1 MSDYYALLG
10 VRRGASAE
18 EIKKA
23 YRQRARE
30 LHPDTNPDPTA
41 GERFKEVAR
50 AYEVLSDPEKRA
62 RYDRFGEAGV
72 GASAGGPGPGDP
84 FGGGISDLF
93 EAFFGA
99 SGFGGTGRGGPGP
112 AGPPRGQ
119 DVEIAVELAFEQAVF
134 GATVPVTVRTAARCS
149 DCNGTGAGHGTA
161 PVACAEC
168 AGTGQQRRV
177 TRTILGQMVT
187 SGPCTRC
194 GGLGQVVVT
203 PCDTC
208 RGEGRVIGDRTY
220 QVDVPG
226 GVDTGSTLRLAGRGA
241 VGPRGGDAGDLYVH
255 LRVLPHEHLLRDGTD
270 LVFVAP
276 LSFAQAALGTTV
288 TVPALD
294 GEVQME
300 IPAGTQPGKEF
311 RLRGRGVPHV
321 QGRGRGDLRVVARLD
336 VPTTLTTA
344 EEELLRQLAAE
355 QGHEVLPPK
364 EPGLFKKI
372 KSAFS

>member
-1 MSDYYALLG
+1 VNDYYALLG
-10 VRRGASAE
+10 VSRGASAE

-23 YRQRARE
+23 YRRLARE
-30 LHPDTNPDPTA
+30 LHPDTNPDPAA
-41 GERFKEVAR
+41 GERFKEVVR

-72 GASAGGPGPGDP
+72 GGAASAPGDP

-93 EAFFGA
+93 EAFFGGGG
-99 SGFGGTGRGGPGP
+99 GFGGGGRGGP

-119 DVEIAVELAFEQAVF
+119 DVEVGVELAFEQAVF

-149 DCNGTGAGHGTA
+149 DCGGSGAGQGTA
-161 PVACAEC
+161 PVTCSEC
-168 AGTGQQRRV
+168 AGSGQQRRV
-177 TRTILGQMVT
+177 TRTVLGQMVT
-187 SGPCTRC
+187 SGPCSRC
-194 GGLGQVVVT
+194 SGLGQVVVT

-208 RGEGRVIGDRTY
+208 HGEGRVIGERTY
-220 QVDVPG
+220 QVDVPA

-241 VGPRGGDAGDLYVH
+241 VGLRGGDPGDLYVH
-255 LRVLPHEHLLRDGTD
+255 LRVAPHEHLLRDGTD
-270 LVFVAP
+270 LVFVAA
-276 LSFAQAALGTTV
+276 LSFPQAALGTTL

-294 GEVQME
+294 GDVEVE

-311 RLRGRGVPHV
+311 RFRGRGVPHV
-321 QGRGRGDLRVVARLD
+321 QGRGRGDLRVVVRLD
-336 VPTTLTTA
+336 VPTTVSTA

-355 QGHEVLPPK
+355 QGHAVHPPK